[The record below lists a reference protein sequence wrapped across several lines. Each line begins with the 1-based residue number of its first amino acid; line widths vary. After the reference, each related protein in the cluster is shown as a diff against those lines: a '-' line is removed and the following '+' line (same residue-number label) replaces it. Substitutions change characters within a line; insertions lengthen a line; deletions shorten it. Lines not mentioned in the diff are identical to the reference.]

1 MDEINLDKKNIL
13 SIDFNEEI
21 IDEVIELPEEKSQDD
36 IIVEKVI
43 EKVIPLIPIPKD

>member
-13 SIDFNEEI
+13 SVDFGEVEEEEI
-21 IDEVIELPEEKSQDD
+21 IEVPEKSEDD
-36 IIVEKVI
+36 ILVEKIV